1 MKKLI
6 LLFLLIPLVSLG
18 QNEDVKKNEKETDLS
33 LDGVVIYGLKQK
45 IKKIKGKKLM
55 ILIYQKTNY
64 KSLIILF

>member
-6 LLFLLIPLVSLG
+6 LILLFIPIVSFG

-45 IKKIKGKKLM
+45 IKKK
-55 ILIYQKTNY
+55 
-64 KSLIILF
+64 